1 MVMVTTK
8 MPNIAAP
15 TVSLTPYP
23 STVANGSQS
32 SAAPSAKPI
41 PSTIRPIS
49 RVRGS
54 FHTANRS
61 AVDSFGWAPLARPT
75 PAGTSRTAGMTATTR
90 ITAAT
95 PRWTPIETPRMV
107 ASTPR
112 AAPVRVPMLYMAWKI
127 GITVRPRSR
136 SLAAPATF
144 IDTSQVPKPRPK
156 TSSPANTTPDEARLA
171 PTATTT
177 RPRAAVSNAIRITGR
192 APKRPIRAPAE
203 TRPKMAPPAMAKISQ
218 PMCPVEAPSTS
229 RTAGVRD
236 TQAAR
241 ANPQAAKT
249 TNMAFRQTRASSRA
263 GRSRRC
269 GRGGRCGRCARGA
282 AWS

>member
-1 MVMVTTK
+1 
-8 MPNIAAP
+8 
-15 TVSLTPYP
+15 
-23 STVANGSQS
+23 
-32 SAAPSAKPI
+32 
-41 PSTIRPIS
+41 
-49 RVRGS
+49 
-54 FHTANRS
+54 
-61 AVDSFGWAPLARPT
+61 
-75 PAGTSRTAGMTATTR
+75 MTAMSK

-95 PRWTPIETPRMV
+95 ARWTPTEIPRRV

-127 GITVRPRSR
+127 GITVRPRTR

-156 TSSPANTTPDEARLA
+156 TSSPANTMPEEARPA
-171 PTATTT
+171 PIATTT
-177 RPRAAVSNAIRITGR
+177 RPSAAVIKAIRITGR
-192 APKRPIRAPAE
+192 APNRPIKAPAE

-218 PMCPVEAPSTS
+218 PMCPVDAPSPS

-249 TNMAFRQTRASSRA
+249 TNMAFRQTRASTVWST
-263 GRSRRC
+263 RS
-269 GRGGRCGRCARGA
+269 GGRCARGA
-282 AWS
+282 AWT